1 MNLTSMFRRYPM
13 LEANT
18 FTFVLVLKM
27 IFSSILL
34 LQIKVFL
41 ISLSVLFSGFNTNIP
56 LADKTTFVRVS
67 ILVIFYIFTTIF
79 IYTNSLIKENF
90 DNISKDTYYLALG
103 IYLHLSECIQK
114 INLVKAH
121 I

>member
-1 MNLTSMFRRYPM
+1 MFRRYPM

-27 IFSSILL
+27 IFSSRLL

-90 DNISKDTYYLALG
+90 DNKVIYYVLIFLKF
-103 IYLHLSECIQK
+103 LSFMLDLLIT
-114 INLVKAH
+114 
-121 I
+121 